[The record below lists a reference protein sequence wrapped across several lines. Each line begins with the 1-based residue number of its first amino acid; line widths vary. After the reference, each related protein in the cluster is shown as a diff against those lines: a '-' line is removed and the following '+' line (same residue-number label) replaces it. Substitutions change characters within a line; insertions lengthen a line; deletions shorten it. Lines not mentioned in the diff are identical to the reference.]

1 MPTTLDLT
9 EEQKNWVDE
18 VTHVLTT
25 ARLPLNPSLDDK
37 PGATRE
43 TGTRTHVLSVP
54 KGEDFDRLEKARRER
69 QRALIVPREH
79 GAWGLLF
86 VPMVTGAGIAL
97 RESTNIFP
105 FVLLLTAALTLFWLR
120 TPLESLL
127 KISAMRAETHDERH
141 SVLFAVFYLGSVSA
155 LALAMLFWG
164 GHNPLLWK
172 LGAAAGVFFA
182 AQEALKL
189 IWLGKSFAEMFGKV
203 RTMWRRPP
211 RPSNEGKAEPHRPI
225 RSKKATAN
233 LRMLSEIIGTVGLT
247 AAAPASYYVITGH
260 FGAIAWILW
269 IANLVF
275 AGNQIHYVQL
285 RLHTV
290 RIVGLRARLSRGWA
304 FAAGQAVMTLALAFA
319 CITGLLPRFASLAFA
334 PILFR
339 GWFYFIQKPAPLM
352 VRKLGWSELAQAIIF
367 CAALI
372 GSFTFAK

>member
-9 EEQKNWVDE
+9 EEQKVWVDDI
-18 VTHVLTT
+18 THVLTT
-25 ARLPLNPSLDDK
+25 ARLPLKPSLSDV
-37 PGATRE
+37 PTVTSE
-43 TGTRTHVLSVP
+43 SGTRTRVISVQQT
-54 KGEDFDRLEKARRER
+54 EDFNRLEKARRER
-69 QRALIVPREH
+69 QHALIVPREH

-86 VPMVTGAGIAL
+86 VPMVTGAGVAL
-97 RESTNIFP
+97 RESTNLFP
-105 FVLLLTAALTLFWLR
+105 FVLLVTAALTLFWLR

-127 KISAMRAETHDERH
+127 KISAIRAETREERQ

-155 LALAMLFWG
+155 LALAMLLWD

-172 LGAAAGVFFA
+172 LGAAAAIFFA

-189 IWLGKSFAEMFGKV
+189 MWLRPAGMAKLI
-203 RTMWRRPP
+203 WRRAPHP
-211 RPSNEGKAEPHRPI
+211 TSEGRAERT
-225 RSKKATAN
+225 RSKHSTQQ
-233 LRMLSEIIGTVGLT
+233 LRMLSELIGTVGLT

-260 FGAIAWILW
+260 FGTIAWILW
-269 IANLVF
+269 IANLIF

-290 RIVGLRARLSRGWA
+290 RIVGLRAKLAHGWV

-319 CITGLLPRFASLAFA
+319 CVTGLLPRFASLAFA

-339 GWFYFIQKPAPLM
+339 GWFYFIQKPAPLV
-352 VRKLGWSELAQAIIF
+352 VRKLGWSELAQAIVF

-372 GSFTFAK
+372 GSFTFVK